1 MKRAYLGLAA
11 GLLLSGGAVH
21 ADELIQIPTADLV
34 PALTAEYKHRL
45 EGNSEGYGSLRFAA
59 GQAYE
64 LDFRYYNREDHENNV
79 EGGGLFQLLP
89 DGVVTPGIAL
99 GVWDVTNS
107 SRWGRRG
114 FLVITKGLEP
124 GQLFVRRP
132 LERLKLTFG
141 TGTGRFSGILAGL
154 RADLPANFSLV
165 AEYDSRRF
173 NAGLWYSPVRQ
184 VTLKAELQ
192 NGNPYFGG
200 QLRLAY

>member
-1 MKRAYLGLAA
+1 MRSVHFALAA
-11 GLLLSGGAVH
+11 GLLLTPMAAR

-34 PALTAEYKHRL
+34 PALTTEYKHRL
-45 EGNSEGYGSLRFAA
+45 KGNSEGYGSLRFPA

-64 LDFRYYNREDHENNV
+64 LDFRYYNNEDHENNV

-124 GQLFVRRP
+124 GQLFVREP
-132 LERLKLTFG
+132 IQRLQLTFG
-141 TGTGRFSGILAGL
+141 TGTGRFSGIFAGL
-154 RADLPANFSLV
+154 RADLPARFSLIG
-165 AEYDSRRF
+165 EYDSRRF
-173 NAGLWYSPVRQ
+173 NAGLWYTPIRQ

-200 QLRLAY
+200 QFRLAY